1 MAPKLNGY
9 ENLEAEAGEE
19 GALSPRQEPQ
29 TPGGSRLPKWD
40 RGLNSL
46 DDLAGFFQTAIT
58 ELRSPHPV
66 EAARKL
72 RERVK
77 EVTEVHIHRDK
88 KKTAEIETIDY
99 LPQDSEMYRK
109 WLHTQPL
116 HRLWDRW
123 MMRFLVGFVV
133 GACAFCLH
141 VLFSTL
147 AITKVR
153 AAPGRLSSSG
163 ACCDVAGRALSRKHC
178 RTRAAHACGCPLTR
192 AVAARTRRRTRCAT
206 SLPRTCSLP
215 GSSTWRTRSRSLQFP
230 QPRFSGSARQPPAL
244 ACLRSWRT

>member
-1 MAPKLNGY
+1 MAPKASGY
-9 ENLEAEAGEE
+9 ENLDADLGDE
-19 GALSPRQEPQ
+19 GALSPRLEAQ
-29 TPGGSRLPKWD
+29 TPGGTRLPKWD

-116 HRLWDRW
+116 NRQWDRW
-123 MMRFLVGFVV
+123 MMMFLVGFVV

-153 AAPGRLSSSG
+153 ARPRRSPSG
-163 ACCDVAGRALSRKHC
+163 PAGSPVPPPRKPC
-178 RTRAAHACGCPLTR
+178 RTR
-192 AVAARTRRRTRCAT
+192 
-206 SLPRTCSLP
+206 
-215 GSSTWRTRSRSLQFP
+215 
-230 QPRFSGSARQPPAL
+230 SARW
-244 ACLRSWRT
+244 C

>member
-9 ENLEAEAGEE
+9 ENLEAEVGEE
-19 GALSPRQEPQ
+19 STLSPRQE
-29 TPGGSRLPKWD
+29 TPGGTRLPKWD
-40 RGLNSL
+40 RGVNSL

-99 LPQDSEMYRK
+99 QPQDSEMYRK

-123 MMRFLVGFVV
+123 MMMFLVGFVV
-133 GACAFCLH
+133 GLCAFFLH

-147 AITKVR
+147 ATTKARAAAGRLLSGGAGCDVAWR
-153 AAPGRLSSSG
+153 AAP
-163 ACCDVAGRALSRKHC
+163 RKPC
-178 RTRAAHACGCPLTR
+178 RTRAARAAADLLTLAR
-192 AVAARTRRRTRCAT
+192 AARTRRRTPCAT
-206 SLPRTCSLP
+206 SSPAMCLSP
-215 GSSTWRTRSRSLQFP
+215 GSSTWRTRSRSSQFP
-230 QPRFSGSARQPPAL
+230 QPPCCGSARQPQAL
-244 ACLRSWRT
+244 ACRRSWPT